1 MSSCLPCHHI
11 SLRMRNLSLFYSI
24 EYNLN
29 VDGDLRL
36 ITLDNTTRVLYTIN
50 NSFIYG
56 INIDSGK
63 VDFEFN
69 YIDSGCG
76 DGLDNSIV
84 CIQYLT
90 EMNSIFIGNSRGDL
104 MVLNLFDREVECVG
118 CISDGLDAVEWSPD
132 QELVVLVS
140 SNFRKLIGITKSH
153 YLLF

>member
-1 MSSCLPCHHI
+1 
-11 SLRMRNLSLFYSI
+11 MRNLSLFYSI
-24 EYNLN
+24 QYNLN
-29 VDGDLRL
+29 IDSELRF

-63 VDFEFN
+63 IDFQLN
-69 YIDSGCG
+69 YIESGCA
-76 DGLDNSIV
+76 DESENSIV

-90 EMNSIFIGNSRGDL
+90 EMNSIFIGNSKGDL
-104 MVLNLFDREVECVG
+104 MVLNLFDREIECVG

-140 SNFRKLIGITKSH
+140 SNHFILKQNIHNQIRKSF
-153 YLLF
+153 YLLRS